1 MTCKKVLFHR
11 KSILLFSKIK
21 GIIINCNM
29 NMNFY
34 FNIFSIFFWSRYYNI
49 YISIFLSIP
58 LSIKG
63 SSRNMI
69 TLTIDWFYDISI
81 YDACIKFQNSC
92 ISNFMSNY
100 CQKQFNLSFIVNLV
114 SWFFLFRDV
123 FYFIMN
129 HYI

>member
-1 MTCKKVLFHR
+1 MQYEYEFLFQY
-11 KSILLFSKIK
+11 IFYIK
-21 GIIINCNM
+21 NFFDHDIII
-29 NMNFY
+29 F
-34 FNIFSIFFWSRYYNI
+34 IF
-49 YISIFLSIP
+49 ISIFLSIP

-129 HYI
+129 ILYIIYN